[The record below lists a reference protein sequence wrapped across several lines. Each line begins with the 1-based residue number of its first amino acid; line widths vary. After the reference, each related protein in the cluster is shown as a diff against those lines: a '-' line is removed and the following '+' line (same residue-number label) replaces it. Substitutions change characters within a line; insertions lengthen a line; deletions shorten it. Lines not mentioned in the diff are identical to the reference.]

1 MTNESHS
8 DASNNKTEKT
18 KQETADY
25 KNLIQSTDQNPTK
38 KTQTNPVVVL
48 LAVIAL
54 ASGH

>member
-25 KNLIQSTDQNPTK
+25 KNLIQSTDQNPK
-38 KTQTNPVVVL
+38 KLKTTQ
-48 LAVIAL
+48 
-54 ASGH
+54 